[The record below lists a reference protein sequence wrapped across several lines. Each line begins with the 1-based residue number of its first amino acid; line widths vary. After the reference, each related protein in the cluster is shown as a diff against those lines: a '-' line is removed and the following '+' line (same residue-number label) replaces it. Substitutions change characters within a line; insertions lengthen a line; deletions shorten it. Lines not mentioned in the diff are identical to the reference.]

1 MQKKFKVCVAGA
13 TGRIGTDIVNLLA
26 ERKFPVSQ
34 VTPLSSFN
42 SAGVPVFFGD
52 KKLHAIDTED
62 YDFKGDEIIFFA
74 LDDEST
80 KKYLP
85 RALKNSRG
93 IIIDNSSIFR
103 MEKNVALVTSG
114 VNDEDIES
122 GSRIISNPNCCV
134 IPLTILLDAIRKNS
148 DLKIRRVE
156 VTSFQSVSGAGT
168 KAMNELFTQTKS
180 KFGAP
185 FTEDEKNRVFEKQ
198 ITFNCIPKI
207 GSFMNDGY
215 STEEWK
221 VMNEPK
227 KILHAPNLL
236 INATCVRV
244 PVFVGHSQVVNIE
257 FTNDSPKV
265 DYSEIYDI
273 INSHEL
279 IEIYDNFQ
287 GNYHTPIECIKSDE
301 VLISR
306 LRIDPTVRNG
316 ITLWMVSDNLHL
328 GGALNAVKIAE
339 KIVSVEDESVHKDNN
354 DELNQ
359 EY

>member
-1 MQKKFKVCVAGA
+1 MQKKYRVCVAGA

-26 ERKFPVSQ
+26 QRKFPISQ
-34 VTPLSSFN
+34 VMPLGSPN
-42 SAGVPVFFGD
+42 SAGQAVFFGD
-52 KKLHAIDTED
+52 QKLHAIDIEE

-74 LDDEST
+74 LDDEPT

-85 RALKNSRG
+85 RAVKNSKG
-93 IIIDNSSIFR
+93 IVIDNSSILR
-103 MEKNVALVTSG
+103 MEKEVALITAG

-122 GSRIISNPNCCV
+122 ANRIIANPNCCV

-148 DLKIRRVE
+148 DLRVRRVE

-168 KAMNELFTQTKS
+168 KAMNELYTQTKS

-185 FTEDEKNRVFEKQ
+185 FSEDEKNKVFEKQ

-207 GSFMNDGY
+207 GSLMNDGY

-221 VMNEPK
+221 IMNEPK
-227 KILHAPNLL
+227 KILKAPSLL

-244 PVFVGHSQVVNIE
+244 PVFVGHCQVVNIE
-257 FTNDSPKV
+257 FDSPKV

-306 LRIDPTVRNG
+306 LRIDPTVRSG

-339 KIVSVEDESVHKDNN
+339 RLRETLEC
-354 DELNQ
+354 E
-359 EY
+359 